1 MKKRVA
7 HQVLISLHRVYIPK
21 VNEELHNEL
30 VKVLPEIV
38 SGALPTKLPN
48 QTIANVL
55 NTAPN
60 LKINVQ
66 PTSPKDAPFVQT
78 SQKQTDAKQEL
89 LDKIKKIQQEQLEKS
104 KQVDL
109 TSNEA
114 K

>member
-30 VKVLPEIV
+30 IKVLPDIV
-38 SGALPTKLPN
+38 ATAVTKLPN
-48 QTIANVL
+48 QTIAGVL

-78 SQKQTDAKQEL
+78 SQKKTDAKQEL
-89 LDKIKKIQQEQLEKS
+89 LDKIKKAQQEQLEKS

-109 TSNEA
+109 TPNEA